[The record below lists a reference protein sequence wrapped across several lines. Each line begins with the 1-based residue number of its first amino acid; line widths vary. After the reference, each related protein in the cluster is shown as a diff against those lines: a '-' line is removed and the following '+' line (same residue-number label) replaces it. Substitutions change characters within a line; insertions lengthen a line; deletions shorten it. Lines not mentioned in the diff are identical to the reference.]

1 MELVNYNY
9 VLLFFCLI
17 IICYFVIL
25 SVNLLLCLLIS
36 YSVQIKSVILLLCL
50 YFVTMSFNLF
60 FCRRGSRRGRSSVL
74 SAQPKHAV
82 PGRY

>member
-25 SVNLLLCLLIS
+25 SVNLLLCLFIS
-36 YSVQIKSVILLLCL
+36 YSVQIKFYYSVIMSVSLLLCL
-50 YFVTMSFNLF
+50 FICSAVSQSAASPERCGWLSFQ
-60 FCRRGSRRGRSSVL
+60 S
-74 SAQPKHAV
+74 
-82 PGRY
+82 